1 MDANNELTLNPEG
14 QLTPTE
20 GRTLLLESMTLDEF
34 RAWRKVGGT
43 VILSGHGYEIRLEGT
58 AWLPDLKGAIDALLV
73 RLMSHEIALFE
84 E

>member
-1 MDANNELTLNPEG
+1 MNENKLSFDPEG
-14 QLTPTE
+14 QLTPTK
-20 GRTLLLESMTLDEF
+20 GQTLLLESMTLEEF

-43 VILSGHGYEIRLEGT
+43 VILSGHGYEIRLEGNV
-58 AWLPDLKGAIDALLV
+58 WLPDLKGAIDALLV

>member
-1 MDANNELTLNPEG
+1 MDENNELTFDPEG
-14 QLTPTE
+14 QLKPTE

-34 RAWRKVGGT
+34 RAWRQVGGT

-58 AWLPDLKGAIDALLV
+58 VWLPDLKEAIDALLV
-73 RLMSHEIALFE
+73 RLMAHEIRLFE